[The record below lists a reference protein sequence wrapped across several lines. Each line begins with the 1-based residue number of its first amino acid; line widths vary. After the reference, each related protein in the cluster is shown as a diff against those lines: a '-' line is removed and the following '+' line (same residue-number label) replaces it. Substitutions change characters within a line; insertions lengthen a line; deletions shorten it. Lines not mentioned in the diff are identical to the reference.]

1 MKRERIL
8 KAVRKARQEAG
19 ADYVNFYGEERVN
32 YSPKVICG
40 LTMKWYGLRYAHKVA
55 KLVNKRIR
63 TSGYKA
69 IVTENSA
76 TPGITSMHIERIPGY
91 K

>member
-8 KAVRKARQEAG
+8 KVVRKAREALG
-19 ADYVNFYGEERVN
+19 ADYIHFYGEERVN

-55 KLVNKRIR
+55 KHVNKRLR

-69 IVTENSA
+69 IVTEHSA
-76 TPGITSMHIERIPGY
+76 LAGLQSMHIERI
-91 K
+91 KL